1 MRSLAAWLVVA
12 VAAVG
17 AGGCVPPRT
26 ATPPEPTVAPAG
38 DEAAAVAPAAAAPAA
53 VAVKKP
59 ETVEALSVSG
69 SLDDR
74 ARAAELLEAACAKGE
89 AARCAQL
96 ADALMDG
103 LVIEIDWVRA
113 GTLREQLCNQNHARA
128 CYSLAGQHVSGDGVP
143 ESAKRANE
151 LYLKACELGEPD
163 ACGWAASRLKRPE
176 LAQRAFDLDRAA
188 CESGV
193 IDRCVSSEHTRK
205 ADGVTGEVPAE
216 AWKRALAAL
225 ERECEGGDGE
235 RCGQLAYA
243 HERGFGGLVQNMER
257 VRALREIACTLGD
270 AYWCSAVAAAHEKG
284 DGVPLDAPKA
294 LPLRKRACELGDGE
308 SCAELARV
316 KADPVA
322 SLALY
327 RRGCDLGDSTSCY
340 RAQELVSGEGDRPA
354 DPVVEAAV
362 WARLCGLGY
371 ADGCIGRAEAAET
384 AKDLTV
390 ALRFYA
396 RACMF
401 HDVWRGCAKELSLLN
416 QACRAGDRASCE
428 AAKARTSALPPAKRE
443 LVRVACCDDRAQ
455 PPASPTAAVLR
466 LAIGLRDNDRAA
478 VISALHPRG
487 TTVHDR
493 EGGTRALRAKDL
505 ELHTLPPLM
514 RFEPG
519 NLVCAAVVKKVATCK
534 ASDGGTYTVS
544 AVGKRFYVSAIDER
558 D

>member
-1 MRSLAAWLVVA
+1 MPAADEQ
-12 VAAVG
+12 
-17 AGGCVPPRT
+17 
-26 ATPPEPTVAPAG
+26 AT
-38 DEAAAVAPAAAAPAA
+38 AAAAAASAAPPTGTPAAAAGAAAAGATGAGAAPA
-53 VAVKKP
+53 VAVTKP
-59 ETVEALSVSG
+59 ETIEALSVSG
-69 SLDDR
+69 TLADR
-74 ARAAELLEAACAKGE
+74 ARAGELLEAACVKGE

-103 LVIEIDWVRA
+103 LVVDVDWVRA
-113 GTLREQLCNQNHARA
+113 ATLREQLCTQNHARA
-128 CYSLAGQHVSGDGVP
+128 CYSLAGQVVGGDGVA

-188 CESGV
+188 CESGI

-205 ADGVTGEVPAE
+205 ADGVTGAVPAE

-225 ERECEGGDGE
+225 ERECSAGDGE

-243 HERGFGGLVQNMER
+243 HERGLGGLAQNMER

-294 LPLRKRACELGDGE
+294 LPLRKRACELGDGG

-316 KADPVA
+316 RADAAA

-340 RAQELVSGEGDRPA
+340 RAQERVSGEGDRPA

-371 ADGCIGRAEAAET
+371 ADGCIGRAEAAAA
-384 AKDLTV
+384 AKDTAV

-401 HDVWRGCAKELSLLN
+401 HDVWRGCAQELALLN
-416 QACRAGDRASCE
+416 QACRAGDRASCA
-428 AAKARTSALPPAKRE
+428 AAKARTSALPAAKRE
-443 LVRVACCDDRAQ
+443 LARVACCDDRTQA
-455 PPASPTAAVLR
+455 PSSPIAAVLR
-466 LAIGLRDNDRAA
+466 IAIGLRDKDRAA

-487 TTVHDR
+487 TTVRDR
-493 EGGTRALRAKDL
+493 DGATLTLRAKDL
-505 ELHTLPPLM
+505 ELHALPALM

-519 NLVCAAVVKKVATCK
+519 NLECTAAVKKVATCT

-544 AVGKRFYVSAIDER
+544 AAGKRFYVSAIDES